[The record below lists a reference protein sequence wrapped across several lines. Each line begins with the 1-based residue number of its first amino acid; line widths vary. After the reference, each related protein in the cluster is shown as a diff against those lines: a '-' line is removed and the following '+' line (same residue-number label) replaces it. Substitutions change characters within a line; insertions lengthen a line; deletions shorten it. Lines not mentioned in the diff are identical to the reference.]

1 LGEWNDVMTRKLEE
15 RDAAHKVDC
24 EKKDAAHLSA
34 LKSGRRLNATLLAA
48 TLAGLKQAST
58 AGGARGHATAGGWTP
73 LSELFRV

>member
-1 LGEWNDVMTRKLEE
+1 MGEWNDVMTRKLEE

-34 LKSGRRLNATLLAA
+34 LKTWRTRNADLLAA

-58 AGGARGHATAGGWTP
+58 AGGARVHATAGG
-73 LSELFRV
+73 